1 MMVRLAP
8 LGIAATL
15 GAWVGAGHD
24 AHVPMTALYGLP
36 FIAVLLTVL
45 WVLVLLR
52 RSSQRLAEAG
62 FCGIPC
68 LYMIANQFECS
79 LNGQLYS
86 EGDPIG
92 WLWLPV
98 LCVLLFMVLDH
109 RLARRISSFYLGIQV
124 AIYFSGLLHF
134 TPPADHF
141 QFALQYYISS
151 VMHIGLLSLYGE
163 LKQRFGQ
170 VQSQAATDELTGLTN
185 RRQMQ
190 VLLDQAVSD
199 QQSVGVSFAVL
210 LLDIDHFKRIN
221 DRYGHNTGDEVL
233 RAVSTVMGQCIRQS
247 DCLSR
252 WGGEEFIV
260 LLPGANLASAEQI
273 ATKILSALRER
284 IFAEGVTLTAS
295 IGAAAHGEGERPEDV
310 VHRADVALYQAKQA
324 GRDQVV
330 RSEDRRLAA

>member
-15 GAWVGAGHD
+15 AAWVGAGRD
-24 AHVPMTALYGLP
+24 SHVPLTALYGLP
-36 FIAVLLTVL
+36 LIAALLTFL

-52 RSSQRLAEAG
+52 RSSQRLAEVG

-68 LYMIANQFECS
+68 LYMIANQLECS

-98 LCVLLFMVLDH
+98 LCVLTFMVLDH
-109 RLARRISSFYLGIQV
+109 RLAQRIASVFLGIQA
-124 AIYFSGLLHF
+124 AIYFSGLFRF
-134 TPPADHF
+134 TPSAEHF
-141 QFALQYYISS
+141 QFAFQYYIAS

-190 VLLDQAVSD
+190 ALLDQAVVERQEAGEGFS
-199 QQSVGVSFAVL
+199 VL

-221 DRYGHNTGDEVL
+221 DRYGHKTGDEVL
-233 RAVSTVMGQCIRQS
+233 RAVSTVMSQCIRKT

-260 LLPGANLASAEQI
+260 LLPGADLAGAGQVAES
-273 ATKILSALRER
+273 ILTALRGR
-284 IFAEGVTLTAS
+284 IFSEGVTLTAS
-295 IGAAAHGEGERPEDV
+295 IGAAAHAHGERPEDV
-310 VHRADVALYQAKQA
+310 VHRSDVALYQAKQA
-324 GRDQVV
+324 GRDRVV
-330 RSEDRRLAA
+330 ASVDHRLVA